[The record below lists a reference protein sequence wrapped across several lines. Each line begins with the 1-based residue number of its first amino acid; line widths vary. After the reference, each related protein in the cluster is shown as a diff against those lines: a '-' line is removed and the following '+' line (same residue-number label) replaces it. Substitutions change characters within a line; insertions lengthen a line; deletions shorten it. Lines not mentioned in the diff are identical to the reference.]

1 MGSYTTIWHNL
12 ASAYFFSK
20 SLRPIYCVLTVDLK
34 NIDCAISSTEL
45 QNVHFKRLLTK
56 TKRRN
61 VQEPFDRDKTLFKIF
76 IFGKATVLSK
86 KGGENQWT
94 KGKVV
99 LKKGK

>member
-1 MGSYTTIWHNL
+1 MIFWNWGPTQQFGTTWQVPI
-12 ASAYFFSK
+12 FSQNHFD
-20 SLRPIYCVLTVDLK
+20 LYCVLIVDLK

-45 QNVHFKRLLTK
+45 QKVHFKRLLTK

-86 KGGENQWT
+86 KGGEGT
-94 KGKVV
+94 SGRKGKWC
-99 LKKGK
+99 